1 MSSGPGMPD
10 MSDLLQNVLG
20 NLPGMEN
27 LPASEKKK
35 MKKAIKATTEKVQS
49 LDLESIF
56 KTALEGDQANAP
68 PQTPKKSKHRS
79 HREVETLPP
88 PPPEAFELT
97 EKKKKK
103 KKHKKSSPPPRTPD
117 KEYNINLSLEELYKG
132 ETNKKLTVRV
142 QRRLPLTDE
151 DRKIY
156 KEHSGKD
163 APEDG
168 YKYDAV
174 KIKHPIGDY
183 LIPGMMED
191 EVITFSGQADEEEG
205 HITGDIVAEIV
216 QDKHDLFEREGN
228 DLWILNK
235 SISLRESYRGGFKF
249 AHLDGRIIQVLPA
262 EGEPLHFDGGLRRIP
277 NAGMPV
283 RADPEDLDDDGIV
296 EEDGTDSAAA
306 EASAPTI
313 VGYGDLYIQFDLDLP
328 ETLSQE
334 SIDGLSQELSQEFP
348 VDPVTQELITA
359 QGDNLKVH
367 EVTIEKV
374 DDPYGNDDLDD
385 DDDESGSDEEDSDE
399 EEISGE
405 ETDESCSDDEE
416 TGSEEE
422 TDEETGSEEDE
433 DEEEE
438 TDEQKAM
445 DADAAAIELLM
456 EEQQAGGG
464 GEEEALEELARM
476 KNGKSGKKKTKR
488 A

>member
-1 MSSGPGMPD
+1 

-20 NLPGMEN
+20 NLPGMSD

-56 KTALEGDQANAP
+56 KTAMEGGEAEMMASGSGS
-68 PQTPKKSKHRS
+68 KKSKSKRN
-79 HREVETLPP
+79 VEFEKLPP
-88 PPPEAFELT
+88 PPPAPVA

-103 KKHKKSSPPPRTPD
+103 KKHKKPSPPPRTPD

-142 QRRLPLTDE
+142 QRRQALTDE
-151 DRKIY
+151 DRKLY
-156 KEHSGKD
+156 KEHSGED

-168 YKYDAV
+168 YKYDTV

-183 LIPGMMED
+183 LVPGMMED

-216 QDKHDLFEREGN
+216 QDKHELFEREGN
-228 DLWILNK
+228 DLWILNR
-235 SISLRESYRGGFKF
+235 SISLRESYRGGYRF
-249 AHLDGRIIQVLPA
+249 AHLDGRVIEVRPSV
-262 EGEPLHFDGGLRRIP
+262 GEPLHFEGGLRRIP
-277 NAGMPV
+277 NAGMPI

-296 EEDGTDSAAA
+296 EDDKAQTD

-328 ETLSQE
+328 ETLSDE
-334 SIDGLSQELSQEFP
+334 SINTLPVELCKEFP
-348 VDPVTQELITA
+348 LDEATEAIVKEKGDEL
-359 QGDNLKVH
+359 NVHKVM
-367 EVTIEKV
+367 IEKV
-374 DDPYGNDDLDD
+374 DDPYGNEDLEDD
-385 DDDESGSDEEDSDE
+385 DDDESGSDEDDSDD

-416 TGSEEE
+416 GSEEGSETGSEEE
-422 TDEETGSEEDE
+422 EEDE
-433 DEEEE
+433 DEETGSDEE
-438 TDEQKAM
+438 SVDDEQKAI

-456 EEQQAGGG
+456 EEQKGSA
-464 GEEEALEELARM
+464 EDAARDLEEM
-476 KNGKSGKKKTKR
+476 KTGKNTKKKSKK

>member
-1 MSSGPGMPD
+1 
-10 MSDLLQNVLG
+10 
-20 NLPGMEN
+20 
-27 LPASEKKK
+27 
-35 MKKAIKATTEKVQS
+35 
-49 LDLESIF
+49 
-56 KTALEGDQANAP
+56 
-68 PQTPKKSKHRS
+68 
-79 HREVETLPP
+79 
-88 PPPEAFELT
+88 
-97 EKKKKK
+97 
-103 KKHKKSSPPPRTPD
+103 
-117 KEYNINLSLEELYKG
+117 
-132 ETNKKLTVRV
+132 
-142 QRRLPLTDE
+142 
-151 DRKIY
+151 
-156 KEHSGKD
+156 
-163 APEDG
+163 
-168 YKYDAV
+168 
-174 KIKHPIGDY
+174 
-183 LIPGMMED
+183 
-191 EVITFSGQADEEEG
+191 
-205 HITGDIVAEIV
+205 
-216 QDKHDLFEREGN
+216 
-228 DLWILNK
+228 
-235 SISLRESYRGGFKF
+235 
-249 AHLDGRIIQVLPA
+249 
-262 EGEPLHFDGGLRRIP
+262 
-277 NAGMPV
+277 MPV